1 MTSGNQIFTGW
12 EAEYI
17 SERKFPN
24 LNIID
29 LEGGG
34 SETKIKAVKEISGE
48 KSEYSERYY
57 R

>member
-1 MTSGNQIFTGW
+1 MTSGSQIFTGW